1 MKLEVVPF
9 LKENTDEFDYFG
21 GFVKNVH
28 LTVNEIVNYF
38 MKFLTNIENYE
49 RIDLRNK
56 FGFSSNNNWTIIEPS
71 TGKKFNGMNNDIP

>member
-1 MKLEVVPF
+1 
-9 LKENTDEFDYFG
+9 
-21 GFVKNVH
+21 
-28 LTVNEIVNYF
+28 

-56 FGFSSNNNWTIIEPS
+56 FGFSSNTNWTIIEPS